1 MVPELLAGRSD
12 QPPGGRRVTAGPEG
26 GEQLADTTEDRRHAL
41 PLVSSPAPRYAGAVL
56 RGLLIALGAVLAWAL
71 FAGALVHG
79 ERSEERARAAARAEH
94 AVDLLRTLLEHEHEQ
109 LRQDLV
115 YLAGQD
121 EVLAWL
127 DGGPT
132 GAVSARWRHF
142 AASRPGYVQVRLL
155 DAEAREVVRLE
166 RRDGH
171 LEVTAAGELQPKG
184 ERYYVRAART
194 LERGEVYLSPLDLNV
209 EDGVIEHPER
219 PVLRGVLA
227 LWGGEEPVGFVVLN
241 ASGAALLERLQRA
254 VDAHPGTPWLLN
266 ADGHALGLPGEVT
279 GFGAQLGSPPVFP
292 TRHPDAWVRLQGADD
307 GGEATADGWLAW
319 KHTGEL
325 VVAMLVPD
333 AELERGSTQ
342 LAGPLSAIGFLLF
355 AFTWPAGVLL
365 VRAGERRRADAER
378 LHRLSARLLTAQEEE
393 RRRLSRE
400 LHDGVAQ
407 QITALRLQLLGAARH
422 PERAPATAQ
431 DAAESLRGVLRDL
444 QALARGLRPSALDDL
459 GLRAALEA
467 LVDELAGSTGV
478 RVESQL
484 GDDDPAL
491 RPDHAGH
498 LYRCAQ
504 EAVSNAIRHAGAQRI
519 HLALSRRA
527 GEVLL
532 EVRDDGRGFDPAQ
545 PASGGLG
552 LQGLRERAELMGGGL
567 ELVAAPGRGTIVR
580 IRVPEVG

>member
-1 MVPELLAGRSD
+1 ME
-12 QPPGGRRVTAGPEG
+12 
-26 GEQLADTTEDRRHAL
+26 TTEGRRHAL
-41 PLVSSPAPRYAGAVL
+41 PLVTATLARYAFSVL

-94 AVDLLRTLLEHEHEQ
+94 AVDLLRTLLDHEHEQ

-121 EVLAWL
+121 EVLAW
-127 DGGPT
+127 T
-132 GAVSARWRHF
+132 AGASTEDVTARWRHF

-155 DAEAREVVRLE
+155 DADADEVVRLE
-166 RRDGH
+166 RRG
-171 LEVTAAGELQPKG
+171 EVVQPTPHEGLQQKAD
-184 ERYYVRAART
+184 RYYVQAARA
-194 LERGEVYLSPLDLNV
+194 LAPGEVYLSPLDLNV
-209 EDGVIEHPER
+209 EDGVVEQPAR

-227 LWGGEEPVGFVVLN
+227 LWEQDGLAGYVVLN
-241 ASGAALLERLQRA
+241 ASGAALLERLRRA
-254 VDAHPGTPWLLN
+254 VEAHPGTPWLLD
-266 ADGHALGLPGEVT
+266 AEGHALGLPGDVA
-279 GFGAQLGSPPVFP
+279 GFGAQLGSPAAFP
-292 TRHPDAWVRLQGADD
+292 ARHPDAWARIQASAE
-307 GGEATADGWLAW
+307 GGEPTDDGWLAW

-325 VVAMLVPD
+325 TVAMLVPHD
-333 AELERGSTQ
+333 ALQHGSAQ
-342 LAGPLSAIGFLLF
+342 LAGPLIGVAFLLF

-378 LHRLSARLLTAQEEE
+378 LHRLSARLLDAQEEE

-407 QITALRLQLLGAARH
+407 QITALRLQLQGAARR
-422 PERAPATAQ
+422 PERAPTTAH

-467 LVDELAGSTGV
+467 LVDELAGTGV
-478 RVESQL
+478 QVEHQL
-484 GDDDPAL
+484 GDEDPAL

-504 EAVSNAIRHAGAQRI
+504 EALSNAIRHADAQHI
-519 HLALSRRA
+519 HLELRRTA
-527 GEVLL
+527 GEVVL
-532 EVRDDGRGFDPAQ
+532 EVRDDGQGFDPEQ

-552 LQGLRERAELMGGGL
+552 LQGLRERAELMGGRL

-580 IRVPEVG
+580 VRVPEVG